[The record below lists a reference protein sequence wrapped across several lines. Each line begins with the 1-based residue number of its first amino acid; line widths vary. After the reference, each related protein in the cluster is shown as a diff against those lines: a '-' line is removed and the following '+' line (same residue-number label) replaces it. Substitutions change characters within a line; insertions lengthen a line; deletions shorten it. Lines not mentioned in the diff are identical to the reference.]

1 MYNKSKGGCVWKKA
15 NLNQKLMIIESK
27 KEKAKQP
34 KEKAVTLQLAVQKMK
49 NVFLLYFGKKKKKEK
64 YTMFW
69 YHELMMKHTLL
80 VSCTGSAVCETAD

>member
-49 NVFLLYFGKKKKKEK
+49 NVFLLYFG
-64 YTMFW
+64 
-69 YHELMMKHTLL
+69 
-80 VSCTGSAVCETAD
+80 